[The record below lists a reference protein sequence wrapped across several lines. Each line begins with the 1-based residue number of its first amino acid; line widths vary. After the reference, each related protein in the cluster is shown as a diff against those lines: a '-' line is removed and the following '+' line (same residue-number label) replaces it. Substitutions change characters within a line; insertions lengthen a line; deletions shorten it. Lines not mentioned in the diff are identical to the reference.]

1 MTATTEQARDQ
12 IYGLIMAAWTA
23 GAPAGAE
30 LVYDDAKA
38 KKPDGPAPWARATVR
53 HTGGSEI
60 SISRGNGKGRYN
72 RTGTVYINLFSPSG
86 DGLRALDPLVKLTLD
101 AYEGKYTAG
110 GVWFT
115 KAQVREIGIVKGT
128 GLYQI
133 NVLINFSYDEVK

>member
-1 MTATTEQARDQ
+1 MTATVEQARDQ
-12 IYGLIMAAWTA
+12 IYGLLMTAWSA
-23 GAPAGAE
+23 NAPAGAE
-30 LVYDDAKA
+30 LIYDDAKA

-53 HTGGSEI
+53 HTGGGEI
-60 SISRGNGKGRYN
+60 AINGGNGLRRYN
-72 RTGTVYINLFSPSG
+72 RTGTLFINLFCPSG
-86 DGLRALDPLVKLTLD
+86 DGLRVLDPLVKVALD
-101 AYEGKYTAG
+101 AYEGKYTSG